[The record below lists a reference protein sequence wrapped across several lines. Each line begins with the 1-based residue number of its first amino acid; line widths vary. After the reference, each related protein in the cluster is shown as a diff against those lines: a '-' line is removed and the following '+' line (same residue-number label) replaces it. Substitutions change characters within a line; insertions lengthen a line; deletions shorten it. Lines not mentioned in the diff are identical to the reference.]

1 MCGIFGIIGKSNNNL
16 ADIKSLAKHAKRR
29 GADSS
34 GIMLFQEEYSVGRA
48 DFNISR
54 LTNDLTIKNPEIFLG
69 IGRLIT
75 NDNNANQPFLSDDIC
90 VFHNGIVVNDNEV
103 FEKEK
108 IKRLSKLDTEVF
120 HALVKKYS
128 KDIELEKF
136 KDIFLSKCQGT
147 FSVAIALPKLGKLI
161 LFSNHGSLYIGHKKD
176 KVIFSSEKFHLS
188 ELNCKNI
195 ISLNKHPG

>member
-16 ADIKSLAKHAKRR
+16 AYIKSLARHAKRR

-34 GIMLFQEEYSVGRA
+34 GIMLFQNEYSVQRA
-48 DFNISR
+48 DFDISR
-54 LTNDLTIKNPEIFLG
+54 LTKDLTIKNPEIFLG

-75 NDNNANQPFLSDDIC
+75 NDNYANQPFLSDNIC

-108 IKRLSKLDTEVF
+108 IKRLSNLDTEVF

-128 KDIELEKF
+128 KDIDLEKF

-161 LFSNHGSLYIGHKKD
+161 LFSNHGSLYLGYKKD
-176 KVIFSSEKFHLS
+176 TVIFSSEKFHLL
-188 ELNCKNI
+188 ELNCQKYY
-195 ISLNKHPG
+195 

>member
-1 MCGIFGIIGKSNNNL
+1 MCGIFGIIGKNNNNL
-16 ADIKSLAKHAKRR
+16 ADIKSLARHAKRR

-34 GIMLFQEEYSVGRA
+34 GVMLFQDQYSVERA
-48 DFNISR
+48 DFDILR
-54 LTNDLTIKNPEIFLG
+54 LTNDLTINNPEIFLG

-75 NDNNANQPFLSDDIC
+75 NDNYANQPFLSDNIC

-108 IKRLSKLDTEVF
+108 IKRLSNLDTEVF

-128 KDIELEKF
+128 KDMALDKF

-161 LFSNHGSLYIGHKKD
+161 LFSNHGSLYLGYKMIKL
-176 KVIFSSEKFHLS
+176 FFF
-188 ELNCKNI
+188 
-195 ISLNKHPG
+195 